1 MKHLSMSRISS
12 VLMRKRRSR
21 KMQIQLKTR
30 KAKEME
36 SKLQRLRVEMEE
48 IGAEQRSI
56 REGQRQVREKY
67 EAIEAE
73 CQKLK
78 RETRLVIQ
86 QSARN
91 KIRLAIMFRIFKAR
105 EEGDFAKA
113 TELTRLLREMVVRDN
128 LLNVA
133 TSK

>member
-1 MKHLSMSRISS
+1 
-12 VLMRKRRSR
+12 MRKRRLKQR
-21 KMQIQLKTR
+21 QLKLKR
-30 KAKEME
+30 RNAKDMK
-36 SKLQRLRVEMEE
+36 SKLQRLREEMQE

-56 REGQRQVREKY
+56 REGQRHVREKF

-105 EEGDFAKA
+105 EEGDFTKA
-113 TELTRLLREMVVRDN
+113 IELTRLLREMVVRDN
-128 LLNVA
+128 LLMRTPA
-133 TSK
+133 SAE

>member
-1 MKHLSMSRISS
+1 MNHLSN
-12 VLMRKRRSR
+12 VLIRKRRFK
-21 KMQIQLKTR
+21 KMKR
-30 KAKEME
+30 RNAKDME
-36 SKLQRLRVEMEE
+36 SKLQKLREEMRE

-56 REGQRQVREKY
+56 REGQRKVREKF

-73 CQKLK
+73 CQMLK

-128 LLNVA
+128 MLMRA
-133 TSK
+133 PASDE

>member
-1 MKHLSMSRISS
+1 MSRISS